1 MERFYVV
8 AVLTFVLLFLIQRVF
23 MIRRKKRLRL
33 PPGPRLT
40 VPVLGHLPLL
50 KKPLQ
55 ASLADLAARHGPIVH
70 LRLASRDAV
79 VIGSAELAKECFS
92 GELDVALANRPH
104 FPSVREASF
113 DYAVPTLAN
122 YGAHWRA
129 MRRVAAVHLLS
140 AHRVNLMSDSVV
152 AREVRAMV
160 RRLARAPSAAAA
172 PGGSGAARVELKR
185 RLFEL
190 SHSVLMEIIAQTRN
204 TYSDDADEDMSKEAR
219 QMKDIVEEI
228 VPLVGVANLWDYVP
242 LLRWLDVYGVKKKLT
257 HAVTRRNDFIYKMI
271 DAERKKQTERKNG
284 EANDANNSDE
294 KKSMIGV
301 LLSLQKTEPDVYTD
315 TFIAA
320 LVANLLGAGT
330 ETTSTTTEWAMAL
343 LLNHPDVLKKAQ
355 EEIDAQVGESRLL
368 HKNDL
373 PQLPYLHCIISET
386 LRLYPAVP
394 MLLPHE
400 SSTDCKIHGYDVPA
414 GSMVL
419 VNAYAIHRDPAIWR
433 EPEVF
438 RPERFEHGGAE
449 GKFMMPFGMGRR
461 KCPGENLAMRT
472 MGLVLG
478 VLLQCFDWRKV
489 GDEEVDMTTGSGTI
503 MFKAVPLEALCKP
516 RPNMTSLLRKV

>member
-1 MERFYVV
+1 MERSHYV
-8 AVLTFVLLFLIQRVF
+8 AVVTFVLLFLLRHLL
-23 MIRRKKRLRL
+23 MRRRKQQRL
-33 PPGPRLT
+33 PPGPRFAF
-40 VPVLGHLPLL
+40 PVLGHLPLL

-55 ASLADLAARHGPIVH
+55 TSLADLVARYGPVVH
-70 LRLASRDAV
+70 LRFASRDAV
-79 VIGSAELAKECFS
+79 VIGSAEVAKECFS
-92 GELDVALANRPH
+92 GDRDIALANRPH
-104 FPSVREASF
+104 FPSVREVSF
-113 DYAVPTLAN
+113 DYSVPTVAN
-122 YGAHWRA
+122 YGAHWRT
-129 MRRVAAVHLLS
+129 MRRVATVHLLS
-140 AHRVNLMSDSVV
+140 AHRVNIMSDNVI
-152 AREVRAMV
+152 ARELRAMV
-160 RRLARAPSAAAA
+160 RRLALAA
-172 PGGSGAARVELKR
+172 SRGAASRIELKG

-204 TYSDDADEDMSKEAR
+204 TYSNDADEDMSKEAR
-219 QMKDIVEEI
+219 EMKDIVEEI
-228 VPLVGVANLWDYVP
+228 VPLVGVANLWDYIP
-242 LLRWLDVYGVKKKLT
+242 LLRWLDVYGVKRKLT
-257 HAVTRRNDFIYKMI
+257 DAVTRRNAFIYTMI
-271 DAERKKQTERKNG
+271 NAERQKQKQVERKDG
-284 EANDANNSDE
+284 EVDANDSDE

-301 LLSLQKTEPDVYTD
+301 MLSLQKTEPAVYTD

-320 LVANLLGAGT
+320 LVFNLLGAGT

-355 EEIDAQVGESRLL
+355 EEIDAHVGGSRLL
-368 HKNDL
+368 DKNDL
-373 PQLPYLHCIISET
+373 PHLPYLHCIINET
-386 LRLYPAVP
+386 LRLYPAAP

-419 VNAYAIHRDPAIWR
+419 VNAYAIHRDPSIWE

-472 MGLVLG
+472 VGLVLG
-478 VLLQCFDWRKV
+478 VLLQCFEWSKV
-489 GDEEVDMTTGSGTI
+489 GDGEVDMTTVSGTI

-516 RPNMTSLLRKV
+516 RANMSAVIQKA